1 MYVLYF
7 NWNSSL
13 SLTENDKYA
22 SKQRWEMW
30 ERFCILAKWQV
41 WLTCVARRETEIYN
55 IRSSET
61 RHFFANFLTESSWA
75 FEHLLSQISIG
86 MQTMMK
92 RGYRRTIG
100 TCATLWMKIPQKRS
114 QAQVLLLM
122 PPQRLPHPFNI
133 LVDTFF
139 CTPPPPPSPPGGC
152 RDLFVQCRTFNR
164 TAFH

>member
-1 MYVLYF
+1 MINMRANNDERCENVFVL
-7 NWNSSL
+7 WQS
-13 SLTENDKYA
+13 DKCD
-22 SKQRWEMW
+22 WGV
-30 ERFCILAKWQV
+30 WQGG
-41 WLTCVARRETEIYN
+41 RRRYIIY
-55 IRSSET
+55 RAQ

-86 MQTMMK
+86 MEMMMK
-92 RGYRRTIG
+92 RGYHRTIG

-152 RDLFVQCRTFNR
+152 GDLFVQCRTFNR